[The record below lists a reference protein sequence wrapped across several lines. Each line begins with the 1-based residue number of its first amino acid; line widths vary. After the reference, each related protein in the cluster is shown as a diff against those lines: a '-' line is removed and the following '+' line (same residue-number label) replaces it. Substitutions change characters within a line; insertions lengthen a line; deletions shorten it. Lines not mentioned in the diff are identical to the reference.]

1 MRISMNRELEN
12 LETHIPFLGTVGSIS
27 PYIGLFGTVWG
38 IMHAFIALGGGEA
51 GNVADGCTGYRRS
64 TDRDRNRSVRRNSG
78 GNGVQPSEP
87 AREQTGTELRQLYGR
102 VHRDSASSGVYQH
115 REQQGVNHGQIAW
128 TRSSRAQ
135 VRNQYRS
142 VTGRAAGAAADLY
155 GDSAHH
161 HQSVE
166 VDLPDA
172 TESQAVSTNDDPP
185 VIIEV
190 SGVGQY
196 SVVVEKDR
204 MDQLPPEQVIA
215 EAQRRLESNPK
226 TVFLIGGA
234 KDVPYDE
241 IIKALNLLHSA
252 GVKSVGLM
260 TQPI

>member
-1 MRISMNRELEN
+1 MARSR
-12 LETHIPFLGTVGSIS
+12 GRSKR
-27 PYIGLFGTVWG
+27 
-38 IMHAFIALGGGEA
+38 ALK
-51 GNVADGCTGYRRS
+51 
-64 TDRDRNRSVRRNSG
+64 
-78 GNGVQPSEP
+78 SEINIVP
-87 AREQTGTELRQLYGR
+87 LLDVLLVLLLIFMATAPIIT
-102 VHRDSASSGVYQH
+102 
-115 REQQGVNHGQIAW
+115 
-128 TRSSRAQ
+128 
-135 VRNQYRS
+135 
-142 VTGRAAGAAADLY
+142 
-155 GDSAHH
+155 
-161 HQSVE
+161 QSVE

-172 TESQAVSTNDDPP
+172 TDSQTVSTNDDPP

-204 MDQLPPEQVIA
+204 MDQLPLEQVIA
-215 EAQRRLESNPK
+215 EAQRRLQSNPK

>member
-1 MRISMNRELEN
+1 MARAR
-12 LETHIPFLGTVGSIS
+12 GRG
-27 PYIGLFGTVWG
+27 
-38 IMHAFIALGGGEA
+38 
-51 GNVADGCTGYRRS
+51 RR
-64 TDRDRNRSVRRNSG
+64 DLK
-78 GNGVQPSEP
+78 SEINIVP
-87 AREQTGTELRQLYGR
+87 LLDVLLVLLLIFMATAPIIT
-102 VHRDSASSGVYQH
+102 
-115 REQQGVNHGQIAW
+115 
-128 TRSSRAQ
+128 
-135 VRNQYRS
+135 
-142 VTGRAAGAAADLY
+142 
-155 GDSAHH
+155 
-161 HQSVE
+161 QSVE

-172 TESQAVSTNDDPP
+172 TESKTVTTNDDPP

-215 EAQRRLESNPK
+215 EAQRRLQSNPK

-234 KDVPYDE
+234 KEVPYDE

>member
-1 MRISMNRELEN
+1 MARARGRNRRELK
-12 LETHIPFLGTVGSIS
+12 
-27 PYIGLFGTVWG
+27 
-38 IMHAFIALGGGEA
+38 
-51 GNVADGCTGYRRS
+51 
-64 TDRDRNRSVRRNSG
+64 
-78 GNGVQPSEP
+78 SEINIVP
-87 AREQTGTELRQLYGR
+87 LLDVLLVLLLIFMATAPIIT
-102 VHRDSASSGVYQH
+102 
-115 REQQGVNHGQIAW
+115 
-128 TRSSRAQ
+128 
-135 VRNQYRS
+135 
-142 VTGRAAGAAADLY
+142 
-155 GDSAHH
+155 
-161 HQSVE
+161 QSVE

>member
-1 MRISMNRELEN
+1 MARARGRGRRELK
-12 LETHIPFLGTVGSIS
+12 
-27 PYIGLFGTVWG
+27 
-38 IMHAFIALGGGEA
+38 
-51 GNVADGCTGYRRS
+51 
-64 TDRDRNRSVRRNSG
+64 
-78 GNGVQPSEP
+78 SEINIVP
-87 AREQTGTELRQLYGR
+87 LLDVLLVLLLIFMATAPIIT
-102 VHRDSASSGVYQH
+102 
-115 REQQGVNHGQIAW
+115 
-128 TRSSRAQ
+128 
-135 VRNQYRS
+135 
-142 VTGRAAGAAADLY
+142 
-155 GDSAHH
+155 
-161 HQSVE
+161 QSVE

-241 IIKALNLLHSA
+241 SIKALNLLHSA

>member
-1 MRISMNRELEN
+1 MARSRGRDRRELK
-12 LETHIPFLGTVGSIS
+12 
-27 PYIGLFGTVWG
+27 
-38 IMHAFIALGGGEA
+38 
-51 GNVADGCTGYRRS
+51 
-64 TDRDRNRSVRRNSG
+64 
-78 GNGVQPSEP
+78 SEINIVP
-87 AREQTGTELRQLYGR
+87 LLDVLLVLLLIFMATAPIIT
-102 VHRDSASSGVYQH
+102 
-115 REQQGVNHGQIAW
+115 
-128 TRSSRAQ
+128 
-135 VRNQYRS
+135 
-142 VTGRAAGAAADLY
+142 
-155 GDSAHH
+155 
-161 HQSVE
+161 QSVE